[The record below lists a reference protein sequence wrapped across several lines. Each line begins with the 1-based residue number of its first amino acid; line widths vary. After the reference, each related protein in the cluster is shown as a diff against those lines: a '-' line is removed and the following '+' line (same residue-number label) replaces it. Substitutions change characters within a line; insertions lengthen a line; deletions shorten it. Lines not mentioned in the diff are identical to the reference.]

1 MESLSILQ
9 KILQD
14 NGQSPIQPSKILQDP
29 TQSYQVIQ
37 DPRQNPTESL
47 SIPDKML

>member
-1 MESLSILQ
+1 MD
-9 KILQD
+9 KILM
-14 NGQSPIQPSKILQDP
+14 QSSKILQDP